1 MSVIVA
7 FVVVAGIMAIGDVVS
22 AKTKAFIP
30 SVFVAATLFM
40 IGFWTFL
47 PANVI
52 DIPGLG
58 MPLALMSM
66 YLLLVH
72 MGTMMSVR
80 ELASQWKTIVIALS
94 GIVGMCILLL
104 TVGRLVVGKEAIIAA
119 TPPLTGGIVAAI
131 MMSDA
136 ATAKG
141 LTNMAVLAIVMYVM
155 QGFAGYPLTALALK
169 KEGNRLLDIYRNNKE
184 GLAELSSQQTAAVS
198 ESGKGRFQFI
208 PPLPDKYQTVF
219 VLITKLALVAWAAVS
234 FANLINQ
241 FISPYVLCL
250 IFGVIAAEIGFL
262 ERKPL
267 VKSGSFGWLMVSLMA
282 YIFAQLAKATPGMLA
297 EIAGPL
303 VIIIILGVAGM
314 GVVCMLVG
322 KALGYSKEM
331 AFALSLTALYGFPP
345 NYILT
350 EEAANALAE
359 NPEEKEFLMDQMLP
373 KMLVGGF
380 TTVTIVS
387 VILAG
392 IFVKMM

>member
-7 FVVVAGIMAIGDVVS
+7 FVVVAGIMAIGDIVS

-30 SVFVAATLFM
+30 SVFVAAVLFLA
-40 IGFWTFL
+40 GFWTFL
-47 PANVI
+47 PQNLI

-72 MGTMMSVR
+72 MGTLMSVR
-80 ELASQWKTIVIALS
+80 ELAAQWKTIVIALS
-94 GIVGMCILLL
+94 GIAGMCVLLL
-104 TVGRLVVGKEAIIAA
+104 TIGRLLVGREAIIAA

-141 LTNMAVLAIVMYVM
+141 LTSMAVLAIVMYVM
-155 QGFAGYPLTALALK
+155 QGFAGYPLTAIALK
-169 KEGNRLLDIYRNNKE
+169 KEGTRLLDIYRNDKE
-184 GLAELSSQQTAAVS
+184 ELAKLNSQQVS
-198 ESGKGRFQFI
+198 EAEAGRSRFQIF
-208 PPLPDKYQTVF
+208 PQMPEKYLTVF
-219 VLITKLALVAWAAVS
+219 VIITKLALVAWASVA
-234 FANLINQ
+234 FAGLINNA
-241 FISPYVLCL
+241 ISPFVICL
-250 IFGVIAAEIGFL
+250 IFGVIAAETGFL

-267 VKSGSFGWLMVSLMA
+267 VRSGSFGWLMLSLMA
-282 YIFAQLAKATPGMLA
+282 YIFAQLAKATPEMLK

-303 VIIIILGVAGM
+303 VIIIVIGVAGM
-314 GVVCMLVG
+314 AVVSTIVG
-322 KALGYSKEM
+322 RLLGYSKAM

-359 NPEEKEFLMDQMLP
+359 SPEEKEFLMNQMLP

-380 TTVTIVS
+380 TTVTVVS

-392 IFVKMM
+392 FFAKML

>member
-7 FVVVAGIMAIGDVVS
+7 FVVVAGIMAIGDIVS

-30 SVFVAATLFM
+30 SVFVAAVLFLA
-40 IGFWTFL
+40 GFWTFL
-47 PANVI
+47 PQNLI

-72 MGTMMSVR
+72 MGTLMSVR
-80 ELASQWKTIVIALS
+80 ELAAQWKTIVIALS
-94 GIVGMCILLL
+94 GIAGMCVLLL
-104 TVGRLVVGKEAIIAA
+104 TIGRLLVGREAIIAA

-141 LTNMAVLAIVMYVM
+141 LTSMAVLAIVMYVM

-169 KEGNRLLDIYRNNKE
+169 KEGTRLLDIYRNDKE
-184 GLAELSSQQTAAVS
+184 ELAKLNSQQVS
-198 ESGKGRFQFI
+198 EAEAGRSRFQIF
-208 PPLPDKYQTVF
+208 PQMPEKYLTVF
-219 VLITKLALVAWAAVS
+219 VIITKLALVAWASVA
-234 FANLINQ
+234 FAGLINNA
-241 FISPYVLCL
+241 ISPFVICL
-250 IFGVIAAEIGFL
+250 LFGVIAAETGFL

-267 VKSGSFGWLMVSLMA
+267 VRSGSFGWLMLSLMA
-282 YIFAQLAKATPGMLA
+282 YIFAQLAKATPEMLK

-303 VIIIILGVAGM
+303 VIIIVIGVAGM
-314 GVVCMLVG
+314 AVVSTIVG
-322 KALGYSKEM
+322 RLLGYSKAM

-359 NPEEKEFLMDQMLP
+359 SPEEKEFLMNQMLP

-380 TTVTIVS
+380 TTVTVVS

-392 IFVKMM
+392 FFAEML